1 MKGRKLS
8 ATKSEMIGF
17 VELLLPEFV
26 KILPLLNIVGL
37 VSSVARIGILD
48 DVMVTADTGFAAVVR
63 ESYSCET

>member
-1 MKGRKLS
+1 
-8 ATKSEMIGF
+8 MIGF